1 MLFKEKNTSNKSRK
15 RDYNE
20 MEEDSDVSED
30 YCAAPKCTEPTGMFF
45 FVKF

>member
-1 MLFKEKNTSNKSRK
+1 
-15 RDYNE
+15 

-45 FVKF
+45 YEIHN